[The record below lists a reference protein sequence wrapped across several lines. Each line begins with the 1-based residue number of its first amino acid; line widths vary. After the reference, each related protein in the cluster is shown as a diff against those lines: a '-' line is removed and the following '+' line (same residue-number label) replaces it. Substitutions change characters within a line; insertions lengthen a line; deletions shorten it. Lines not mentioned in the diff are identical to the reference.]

1 MLIVVCINLAFCSCS
16 SRRAKNQ
23 NLPDL
28 KPYVISDNQWNSP
41 LLEKMLDYTVYSPD
55 TLASKKP
62 LVVYLKNLPGPQLG
76 EFNDKA
82 LINDFLEKEMM
93 VIEVDYQGDPR
104 AVAPDLLPEIDL
116 WHMYAFNSKDY
127 PVDRDCIYILPAGYT
142 IDRNVRICEFE
153 NRPAEMDVI
162 YPSGKT
168 PCVPLMVQ
176 ISYSRQPGMRINPGG
191 AYYIFGL
198 LTTGYAGAIMDYP
211 GGGRAPV
218 I

>member
-1 MLIVVCINLAFCSCS
+1 
-16 SRRAKNQ
+16 
-23 NLPDL
+23 
-28 KPYVISDNQWNSP
+28 
-41 LLEKMLDYTVYSPD
+41 
-55 TLASKKP
+55 
-62 LVVYLKNLPGPQLG
+62 
-76 EFNDKA
+76 
-82 LINDFLEKEMM
+82 MM

-198 LTTGYAGAIMDYP
+198 LTTGYRGDHGLSRRWP
-211 GGGRAPV
+211 GPGDMRTFNLTLVKHNYVRSSKGLKQLFLRE
-218 I
+218 

>member
-1 MLIVVCINLAFCSCS
+1 MQFRIINGTVHCW
-16 SRRAKNQ
+16 KNAGLYCL
-23 NLPDL
+23 LPGN
-28 KPYVISDNQWNSP
+28 PGFQ
-41 LLEKMLDYTVYSPD
+41 
-55 TLASKKP
+55 KP

-153 NRPAEMDVI
+153 NRPAEMNVI

-198 LTTGYAGAIMDYP
+198 LTKGYAGAIMDYP